1 MALDQ
6 WYDQAI
12 VTETYIEGMA
22 QHKENLQKV
31 YNKFQIPEDND
42 FFRRLEARS
51 LRVIAITE
59 DWCGD
64 AMMNIP
70 ILLHLAEKSHM
81 QVRMILRDSNLELM
95 DQYLTNGRSRS
106 IPIFIFIDENGQEV
120 TYWGP
125 RAEAVQNE
133 VDQLMDSLPDKDSPE
148 YDAAFKEAIKTLTA
162 RFVTE
167 EKFWQETY
175 ESIKGKL
182 EKNI

>member
-1 MALDQ
+1 MALDH

-12 VTETYIEGMA
+12 TAETYIDGMA
-22 QHKENLQKV
+22 QHRQNLQKV
-31 YNKFQIPEDND
+31 YDHFQVPEDDD

-106 IPIFIFIDENGQEV
+106 IPIFIFIDDDGEEV
-120 TYWGP
+120 AHWGP
-125 RAEAVQNE
+125 RAQVVQSE
-133 VDQLMDSLPDKDSPE
+133 VDQLMGGLPDKTSSE
-148 YDAAFKEAIKTLTA
+148 YDAAFKEAIKTLTG
-162 RFVTE
+162 RFVSE
-167 EKFWQETY
+167 EKLWHETY
-175 ESIKGKL
+175 ESIKDTLKSS
-182 EKNI
+182 I